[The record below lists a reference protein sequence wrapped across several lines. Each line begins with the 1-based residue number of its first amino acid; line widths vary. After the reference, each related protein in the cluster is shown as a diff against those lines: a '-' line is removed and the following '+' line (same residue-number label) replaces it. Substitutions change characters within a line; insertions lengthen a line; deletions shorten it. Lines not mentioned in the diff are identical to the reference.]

1 MLIMQLSF
9 SFQQG
14 AVCGDLIARTGY
26 RRLAPHTG
34 LGLFH
39 TSINKQ
45 NIKIINITFKLLR

>member
-1 MLIMQLSF
+1 MLIVQLSF